1 MSFLKITDPD
11 KRDFIVQEYLKTK
24 KNVQQNYVNDRTGEI
39 DTQRDLTKFF
49 KPIIVSQK
57 TVAQDLAKEITEP
70 MSKALLPIAE
80 GAQKAISFPK
90 YPSIQAYDDADA
102 PDTGILYLG
111 DIATQY
117 LRQFALM
124 QKTNKSYGI
133 YDKDGQFY
141 IGNTP
146 VEINDNNIK
155 IGAHKE
161 YRGTPG
167 LWELLVMD
175 KPDQDIISSE
185 DLRNYSE
192 ILIKTSAIRQKN
204 NPNSSRPKASRS
216 EKWTKIIK
224 PIWETRAQYEGNG
237 FPTVV
242 LPSDPNALIDRLD
255 LLMASRTAGNTG
267 VRNEIV
273 GICDELLRQ
282 NVITRDLY
290 KKLML
295 QI

>member
-1 MSFLKITDPD
+1 MSFLKITDPN

-24 KNVQQNYVNDRTGEI
+24 RSVQQNYVNERTGEI

-49 KPIIVSQK
+49 NPIIVSQK
-57 TVAQDLAKEITEP
+57 TAAQDLAKEITQP
-70 MSKALLPIAE
+70 ISKALLPIT
-80 GAQKAISFPK
+80 GGVQKAISFPK
-90 YPSIQAYDDADA
+90 YPSIQAYDDADV
-102 PDTGILYLG
+102 PDTSILYLG

-117 LRQFALM
+117 LRHFASL

-133 YDKDGQFY
+133 YDKDGKFY

-146 VEINDNNIK
+146 VEINNNNIK
-155 IGAHKE
+155 VADKE
-161 YRGTPG
+161 YQGTPG

-175 KPDQDIISSE
+175 KPDQEIISSE
-185 DLRNYSE
+185 DHRNYSE

-204 NPNSSRPKASRS
+204 DPNSSRPKASRS
-216 EKWTKIIK
+216 EKWTKLIK

-237 FPTVV
+237 IPTVII
-242 LPSDPNALIDRLD
+242 PSDPNALIDRLD

-273 GICDELLRQ
+273 SICDELLRQ
-282 NVITRDLY
+282 NIITRDLY

-295 QI
+295 QV

>member
-1 MSFLKITDPD
+1 MSFLKITDPN

-24 KNVQQNYVNDRTGEI
+24 KNVQQNYVRDKTGEL

-49 KPIIVSQK
+49 KPIILSQK

-80 GAQKAISFPK
+80 GVQKAISFPK
-90 YPSIQAYDDADA
+90 YPSIQAYDDADV

-117 LRQFALM
+117 LRQFASL

-133 YDKDGQFY
+133 YDKHGQFY

-146 VEINDNNIK
+146 VEISDNNIK
-155 IGAHKE
+155 VAGKE
-161 YRGTPG
+161 YQGTPG

-204 NPNSSRPKASRS
+204 DPNSSRPKASRS
-216 EKWTKIIK
+216 EKWLKLIK

-237 FPTVV
+237 IPTVI

-267 VRNEIV
+267 VLNEIV
-273 GICDELLRQ
+273 SICDELLRQ
-282 NVITRDLY
+282 NIITRDLY
-290 KKLML
+290 KKIML